1 MWAFAADRREEGSQT
16 SKGEL
21 RSAITALLDA
31 GTPLSTPLRTILDE
45 LSSSLGSDVRP
56 QKSIVK
62 ELLLSVLRERA
73 TA

>member
-1 MWAFAADRREEGSQT
+1 M
-16 SKGEL
+16 
-21 RSAITALLDA
+21 LDA